1 MLVDA
6 TDSAIY
12 MCGMAPL
19 DLDDPFF
26 DIFQC
31 DPTFDC
37 DSHFESEFY
46 TSKIQP
52 SRVNICCRFA
62 GKYDYPFELIN
73 TSLKA
78 PEGPYSFVLH
88 FCEQCL
94 ANGCHVVVRGARQNA
109 QAKQAKLDAM
119 VARAAHSQEV
129 EVIGEAA
136 YTKDVVDGTT
146 TPSSA
151 KKGRKRKANATNSVV
166 FPAPRAPRDGAK
178 NGRMR
183 RITE

>member
-1 MLVDA
+1 MDIAKDMLVDA
-6 TDSAIY
+6 TESAIY

-37 DSHFESEFY
+37 DSHIESEFY

-52 SRVNICCRFA
+52 SRVNICCQCA
-62 GKYDYPFELIN
+62 DKYDSPVELN

-78 PEGPYSFVLH
+78 PDGPYSIVLPI
-88 FCEQCL
+88 CDQCL
-94 ANGCHVVVRGARQNA
+94 ATGCHVVVRGARQNA

-119 VARAAHSQEV
+119 VARAARSQEV
-129 EVIGEAA
+129 EVVGEAA
-136 YTKDVVDGTT
+136 HTKDGVDGTT

-151 KKGRKRKANATNSVV
+151 K
-166 FPAPRAPRDGAK
+166 
-178 NGRMR
+178 
-183 RITE
+183 